1 MKLLLELD
9 QKNYD
14 LAWPGEIREA
24 VRAIVCRGEK
34 LALVRSGAEGWYKFP
49 GGGIEE
55 GESHVEALL
64 RETRGETG
72 LVLLPESLRPFGM
85 TKERRRAHRGKEMWF
100 EHRSYFYI
108 AQAQEQLTEQHL
120 EADEA
125 ELEFTLAWVEARE
138 AYEVNRRILEQ
149 PGSGPFLL
157 RATRVLEQLSELD
170 ARDLYAAEPF

>member
-49 GGGIEE
+49 GGGKVD

-64 RETRGETG
+64 RETREETG

-85 TKERRRAHRGKEMWF
+85 VRELRRGHRGKEIRF
-100 EHRSYFYI
+100 EHRSYYYTAD
-108 AQAQEQLTEQHL
+108 AQDRLVEQRL
-120 EADEA
+120 AKDEA
-125 ELEFTLAWVEARE
+125 ELEFTLVWVGARE
-138 AYEVNRRILEQ
+138 AYETNCRIMEQ
-149 PGSGPFLL
+149 EGGAPFLL
-157 RATRVLEQLSELD
+157 RDTGVLELL
-170 ARDLYAAEPF
+170 LK

>member
-64 RETRGETG
+64 RETREETG

-85 TKERRRAHRGKEMWF
+85 VRELRRGHRGKEIRF
-100 EHRSYFYI
+100 EHRSYYYTAD
-108 AQAQEQLTEQHL
+108 AQDRLVEQRL
-120 EADEA
+120 EKDEA
-125 ELEFTLAWVEARE
+125 ELEFTLVWVGARE
-138 AYEVNRRILEQ
+138 AYETNCRIMEQ
-149 PGSGPFLL
+149 EGGAPFLL
-157 RATRVLEQLSELD
+157 RDTGVLELL
-170 ARDLYAAEPF
+170 LK